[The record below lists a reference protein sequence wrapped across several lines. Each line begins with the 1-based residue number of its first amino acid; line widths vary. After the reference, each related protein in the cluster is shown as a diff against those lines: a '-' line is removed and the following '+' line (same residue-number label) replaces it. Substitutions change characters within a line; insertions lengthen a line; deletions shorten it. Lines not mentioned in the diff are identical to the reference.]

1 MIFNWFPEQ
10 ASTIAGQ
17 VDLLL
22 VVLTAL
28 GGFFTSIVMVLLIYF
43 GIRYRRGT
51 RVDRSDP
58 PTTSLRVEI
67 AWVLGL
73 LFLGMG
79 TYTWAAILYFN
90 MMRPPANAMEV
101 YALGLQWMWQFQHPQ
116 GQREINEL
124 HVPVGTPVRVIM
136 ISQDVI
142 HSLYIPAFRLK
153 FDVLPNR
160 YTDLWFEATQT
171 GEYHLFCA
179 EFCGTL
185 HAGMIG
191 RVIVME
197 QSEYQDWLA
206 GAGAGAPIRES
217 GEQLFTQLGCSSCH
231 APESNVQ
238 APPLEGLFGQEV
250 LLEDGRTVIADET
263 YLRESILYPMRKI
276 VAGYEPIMPSYEG
289 RISET
294 QLMELVSY
302 IKSLSNPDSMP
313 QGNLAEPKTAAQEG
327 TEP

>member
-10 ASTIAGQ
+10 ASTIASQ

-79 TYTWAAILYFN
+79 TYTWATILYFN

>member
-22 VVLTAL
+22 IVLTAL
-28 GGFFTSIVMVLLIYF
+28 GGFFTMIVVLLIIYF
-43 GIRYRRGT
+43 GVRYRRGSH
-51 RVDRSDP
+51 VDRSEP
-58 PTTSLRVEI
+58 PTTSLKVEI

-73 LFLGMG
+73 LILGMG
-79 TYTWAAILYFN
+79 TYTWAAIQYFN
-90 MMRPPANAMEV
+90 MMRPPGNALEV
-101 YALGLQWMWQFQHPQ
+101 YALGMQWMWQFQHPQ

-153 FDVLPNR
+153 FDVLPGR
-160 YTDLWFEATQT
+160 YTDLWFEATKP

-179 EFCGTL
+179 EYCGTL

-191 RVIVME
+191 RVVVME
-197 QSEYQDWLA
+197 PAGYQDWLS
-206 GAGAGAPIRES
+206 GVQAGAPLTES

-231 APESNVQ
+231 APESDVR
-238 APPLEGLFGQEV
+238 APNLIGFFGQPV
-250 LLEDGRTVIADET
+250 VLEDGSTVIADES
-263 YLRESILYPMRKI
+263 YIRESILFPMRKI
-276 VAGYEPIMPSYEG
+276 VAGYEPVMPSYEG
-289 RISET
+289 RISEA
-294 QLMELVSY
+294 QLVELVSY
-302 IKSLSNPDSMP
+302 IKSLGEAGIS
-313 QGNLAEPKTAAQEG
+313 QGGGPEPTPGDQEG
-327 TEP
+327 IEP